1 MAKVFRLY
9 SEGSNTNKGWSE
21 SSVYPYNSTNRNTIA
36 DPDGASAAHEITSI
50 PSPFARID
58 LVKTAFKEVCRS
70 GKLDGKTIFHKM
82 VSDSLDVGEIFFN
95 IDKYTEQ
102 IEIIPCDINTMISNL
117 SDDGNKDH
125 QCLAD
130 ALDKYLQSDSATYN
144 FDKIDNTYLL
154 NYIGEDKPG
163 KINIIGA
170 TSPATLFFS
179 SANDLSYVT
188 NHIYF
193 KDQDKPFDGDYK
205 ALYGR
210 DFEYIKT
217 WFILRKLIKSFSNL
231 CPEVDE
237 YLDLTYRMLDGKQK
251 KEIDNIDDKTTNDYN
266 TIDVTFDET
275 ANTVEVLGQ
284 SILKRRR
291 VTNFDKCE
299 FTIKPT
305 KQIKEQLPLVLP
317 VDSGGKYKDLMY
329 TTGPWGKGSKAPY
342 EDSQSDLSKRRLP
355 CDYSTY
361 PYITIGDLLEDTLIR
376 VPHTLNKDNYFSG
389 NMEIDSPKLS
399 YLIPLKP
406 LFFKYFSA
414 EDLIKGT
421 DNLDKIIEMK
431 NVSGSVKVTLRI
443 PIKGNLKVRCIEYS
457 RMYYKENEADVE
469 INKGGITEF
478 DFTGLIMPIV
488 KFNKPKDAYYTV
500 ACICGFSKK
509 YKFEFFDG
517 MTPLSNINKEC
528 RNETDRFIIK
538 SENYTVKESNFDYIR
553 ITDPK
558 GFHGLMIPKFRKQS
572 NAVSYT
578 FAVDLGTSNIHIE
591 YKTDDDRNSQPF
603 DYNEGNALACLF
615 YKPSYDEGGA
625 ALDFFREKQLIEN
638 DFLPNQ
644 VGSGDFLFPTR
655 TALSFKKQIDWTDKH
670 EPYALHNVPLTYDK
684 RPNFVYNKIDTNIK
698 WGSGNG
704 QQELKA
710 CVECIMLM
718 IRNKVLLND
727 GDLGSTKITW
737 FYPIS
742 MPLRR
747 RNELETTWN
756 DCYKK
761 YFSSQNSLISMM
773 TESEAPIHYYF
784 KRYDSAKN
792 LINIDIGG
800 GTTDIAFASN
810 GEIKH
815 VTSFKFATNALF
827 ENPYSEIDTNN
838 GIIDFYRKHYE
849 ELLAH
854 KNNIL
859 LDIINIAKE
868 KDKERPS
875 DMACFLF
882 SLRGNSIIKNA
893 KIDDNSIDFNMLL
906 RNDENFKIVFI
917 IYYTSII
924 YHLANILKTQSMRE
938 PRHISFSGN
947 GSKIVQV
954 LTTNK
959 KQLAKFT
966 KTIFELVLNKKYEGE
981 LDIIGIDGETS
992 PKEATCKGG
1001 IVGVAS
1007 NLDDDCTIILKGDN
1021 SGLVDKESMYK
1032 DISVEYKQHIIE
1044 SVHEFFTFV
1053 LDTLNRKFDYD
1064 SNFGVTKES
1073 MEIAKIVYKKDIDT
1087 WLDKGIKERMEE
1099 NGDNKIEETGF
1110 FYPIKGAINTI
1121 SQAIYESLKK

>member
-1 MAKVFRLY
+1 MAKIFRLY
-9 SEGSNTNKGWSE
+9 SDGSNTNKGWSE

-117 SDDGNKDH
+117 SNDGNKDH

-217 WFILRKLIKSFSNL
+217 WFILRTLIKGFSNL

-237 YLDLTYRMLDGKQK
+237 YLDLTYRKLDGKQK
-251 KEIDNIDDKTTNDYN
+251 KEIDDIDDKTTNDYN

-329 TTGPWGKGSKAPY
+329 TTGPWGKESKAPY

-355 CDYSTY
+355 CDGSTY

-406 LFFKYFSA
+406 LFFKFFST
-414 EDLIKGT
+414 EDLVNGT
-421 DNLDKIIEMK
+421 DDLEKFIEMK

-443 PIKGNLKVRCIEYS
+443 PIKGNKKVSYIEYS
-457 RMYYKENEADVE
+457 RMYYKDNEAAVE

-488 KFNKPKDAYYTV
+488 KFNKPKDAYYTA
-500 ACICGFSKK
+500 ACISGYSKK
-509 YKFEFFDG
+509 YKLEFFDG
-517 MTPLSNINKEC
+517 MTQLSNINKDC
-528 RNETDRFIIK
+528 RNEDGNHMFK
-538 SENYTVKESNFDYIR
+538 SENYTIRESNFDYIR
-553 ITDPK
+553 IVDPQ
-558 GFHGLMIPKFRKQS
+558 GFRGLMIPKFRMQRGT
-572 NAVSYT
+572 VSFA

-591 YKTDDDRNSQPF
+591 YKTDEDIESKPF
-603 DYNEGNALACLF
+603 DYKEGDTPACLF
-615 YKPSYDEGGA
+615 HTPSDKLE
-625 ALDFFREKQLIEN
+625 LMEEEKVIEY
-638 DFLPNQ
+638 DFLPSQ
-644 VGSGDFLFPTR
+644 VGTNDYLFPTR
-655 TALSFKKQIDWTDKH
+655 TALSFKKQIDWTNEH
-670 EPYALHNVPLTYDK
+670 EPYMLYNLPLTYDK
-684 RPNFVYNKIDTNIK
+684 RPELGYNKIDTNIK
-698 WGSGNG
+698 WGSEND

-773 TESEAPIHYYF
+773 TESEAPVPYYF
-784 KRYDSAKN
+784 KRYANAKN

-800 GTTDIAFASN
+800 GTTDIAFATN
-810 GEIKH
+810 NKLRYI
-815 VTSFKFATNALF
+815 TSFKFATNTLF
-827 ENPYSEIDTNN
+827 ENPYSEMDTTN
-838 GIIDFYRKHYE
+838 GIIDFYWKYYE
-849 ELLAH
+849 ELFAQ
-854 KNNIL
+854 KNNIQ
-859 LDIINIAKE
+859 DIKVMAE
-868 KDKERPS
+868 KKKKQRPS
-875 DMACFLF
+875 DKACFLF
-882 SLRGNSIIKNA
+882 SLKDNSIIRNA
-893 KIDDNSIDFNMLL
+893 KIETNSIDFDLLL
-906 RNDENFKIVFI
+906 RRDENFKIVFI
-917 IYYTSII
+917 IYYTAII
-924 YHLANILKTQSMRE
+924 YHVANIVKTQGLDLKE

-947 GSKIVQV
+947 GSKIVGV

-966 KTIFELVLNKKYEGE
+966 KTIFEQVLGRKYEGE
-981 LDIIGIDGETS
+981 LDIIGFNDDEIS

-1001 IVGVAS
+1001 IVGDAS
-1007 NLDDDCTIILKGDN
+1007 DIDDDSVIMLKGDN
-1021 SGLVDKESMYK
+1021 SGLIDRESLYK
-1032 DISVEYKQHIIE
+1032 DTSDEGKHRIIKTA
-1044 SVHEFFTFV
+1044 HDFFIFV
-1053 LDTLNRKFDYD
+1053 LYTLDKKFDYNN
-1064 SNFGVTKES
+1064 NFGVTKKS
-1073 MEIAKIVYKKDIDT
+1073 MEIARNVYNNDIET
-1087 WLDKGIKERMEE
+1087 WLDKGIDERIED
-1099 NGDNKIEETGF
+1099 NGENKIEETAF

-1121 SQAIYESLKK
+1121 SQAIYESLTKEEQ